1 MTSPCSTSASSSRT
15 GRRRRSRPTR
25 RSPPP
30 TWGPKILAATMP
42 VGRPM
47 ADQPALAIE
56 DVVAG
61 YGGVLALRGVSL
73 SVRPGTITAVLG
85 ANGAGKTTLLTTIS
99 GFVRPRQG
107 RITLEGSD
115 LTRRR
120 PEAIARAGLAHVPE
134 GQGVITELTVEENLR
149 LGALWRHGRSDR
161 ASALADTYRR
171 FPLLA
176 AARGRSASTLSGG
189 ERQILVIARALM
201 ARPRVLLLDEPSLG
215 LAPRI
220 VAQVM
225 GLIRRLR
232 DETGLTVLLVEQNAR
247 SALGIADLGVV
258 LNLGQVVAAED
269 AAVLAADVGLRKHYL
284 GF

>member
-1 MTSPCSTSASSSRT
+1 
-15 GRRRRSRPTR
+15 
-25 RSPPP
+25 
-30 TWGPKILAATMP
+30 
-42 VGRPM
+42 M
-47 ADQPALAIE
+47 ADQSALAVE

-61 YGGVLALRGVSL
+61 YAGVLALRGVSL
-73 SVRPGTITAVLG
+73 SARPATITAVLG

-99 GFVRPRQG
+99 GFVRPRRG
-107 RITLEGSD
+107 RITLGGAD

-120 PEAIARAGLAHVPE
+120 PEEIARAGLAHVPE

-149 LGALWRHGRSDR
+149 LGALWRRGHADR
-161 ASALADTYRR
+161 ASALAGTYRR

-201 ARPRVLLLDEPSLG
+201 AEPRVLLLDEPSLG
-215 LAPRI
+215 LAPKI

-247 SALGIADLGVV
+247 SALAIADRGIV
-258 LNLGQVVAAED
+258 LNLGRVVAAED

>member
-1 MTSPCSTSASSSRT
+1 
-15 GRRRRSRPTR
+15 
-25 RSPPP
+25 
-30 TWGPKILAATMP
+30 MP

-107 RITLEGSD
+107 RITLEGTD

-120 PEAIARAGLAHVPE
+120 PEEIARAGLAHVPE

-149 LGALWRHGRSDR
+149 LGALWRHGHTGR
-161 ASALADTYRR
+161 AEALAGAYRR

-176 AARGRSASTLSGG
+176 AARGRSAGTLSGG

-215 LAPRI
+215 LAPKI

-247 SALGIADLGVV
+247 SALGIADRGVV
-258 LNLGQVVAAED
+258 LNLGKVVAAED
-269 AAVLAADVGLRKHYL
+269 AAVLAADVGLRQHYL